1 MKQPKKPTRTQKEV
15 IRSHY
20 LNEKEYMVLRES
32 DFYLTLIHKAT
43 GKTKIIDNFIRKDKK
58 R

>member
-43 GKTKIIDNFIRKDKK
+43 GKAKIIDNFIRKDKK